1 MSFLTLTVVHNSAIF
16 RPDEDGRPVVSFPD
30 FPRAHRDGKNM
41 QEAFE
46 EATDCLSSVISAHIA
61 EKLQIPEPS
70 PINFIVNPDKLH

>member
-1 MSFLTLTVVHNSAIF
+1 
-16 RPDEDGRPVVSFPD
+16 
-30 FPRAHRDGKNM
+30 M